1 MRDEPE
7 RAGPIGPTFRH
18 NHRPRFWRL
27 IRCFMSALRPLA
39 ASLRCGDSVL
49 DDFGGSESLTLVPVF
64 TPKAAAFEVGLREL
78 LRSISVTSNGSL
90 VCADGRGEHVLFI
103 FLALKS
109 PSYIRHN

>member
-1 MRDEPE
+1 
-7 RAGPIGPTFRH
+7 
-18 NHRPRFWRL
+18 
-27 IRCFMSALRPLA
+27 MSALRPLA

-90 VCADGRGEHVLFI
+90 ICTDGRGEHVLLFI
-103 FLALKS
+103 FLTLKS
-109 PSYIRHN
+109 PSSIRHN